1 MTRTMI
7 SFLSPMRS
15 VSFWGALLLAA
26 IVVVTSLPAHAQ
38 TLAGAL
44 SHRRISVDSSF
55 SGVTLTLFGNIEPNT
70 ETGQKFVTGP
80 FDIVVVI
87 TGPATDRVARRKTPE
102 LGLWLN
108 TQSVTFSNF
117 PSYKWVLS
125 DKPLDQV
132 APQAVLDRLHIKL
145 DSFSDVVTASGN
157 GDVEAFKAE
166 LVRLMQDKKLFG
178 VNPEG
183 ITFESPTLYSA
194 QVDIPGDVANGTF
207 LAETY
212 LFKNNQLITRKA
224 ELFSVRKTG
233 FERFLGDA
241 ARAWPL
247 WYGIA
252 TVLLGVFTG
261 WLGGV
266 VFRR

>member
-1 MTRTMI
+1 MSQLHLTPCNR
-7 SFLSPMRS
+7 P
-15 VSFWGALLLAA
+15 LAA
-26 IVVVTSLPAHAQ
+26 FLMVFALVASSLPANAQ

-55 SGVTLTLFGNIEPNT
+55 SGVTLTLFGNIEPNPDN
-70 ETGQKFVTGP
+70 GAKFVSGP

-87 TGPATDRVARRKTPE
+87 TGPATDRVARRKTSE

-108 TQSVTFSNF
+108 TQSVKFSNF

-125 DKPLDQV
+125 NKQLSDL
-132 APQAVLDRLHIKL
+132 APQTVLERLHIAL
-145 DSFSDVVTASGN
+145 DSFSDVVTAKGN
-157 GDVEAFKAE
+157 GDPETFKPE
-166 LVRLMQDKKLFG
+166 LVRLMQEKGLFG
-178 VNPEG
+178 TNPEG

-212 LFKNNQLITRKA
+212 LFKDKQLITRKA

-233 FERFLGDA
+233 FERFVGDA

-247 WYGIA
+247 WYGLA

-266 VFRR
+266 LFRR

>member
-1 MTRTMI
+1 MMPKI
-7 SFLSPMRS
+7 SAPRPLAWFA
-15 VSFWGALLLAA
+15 ALLMVA
-26 IVVVTSLPAHAQ
+26 IVAATSLPANAQ

-55 SGVTLTLFGNIEPNT
+55 SGVTLTLFGNIEPNP
-70 ETGQKFVTGP
+70 ETGEKFVTGP
-80 FDIVVVI
+80 FDVVVVI
-87 TGPATDRVARRKTPE
+87 TGPATDRVARRKTSE
-102 LGLWLN
+102 FGLWLN
-108 TQSVTFSNF
+108 TQSVTFANF

-125 DKPLDQV
+125 DKPLEQV
-132 APQAVLDRLHIKL
+132 APQEVLDRLHIQL

-157 GDVEAFKAE
+157 GDPSSFKDE
-166 LVRLMQDKKLFG
+166 LVRLMRDKKLFG

-183 ITFESPTLYSA
+183 ITFESPTLYST

-212 LFKNNQLITRKA
+212 LFKNKQLITRKA

-266 VFRR
+266 IFRR